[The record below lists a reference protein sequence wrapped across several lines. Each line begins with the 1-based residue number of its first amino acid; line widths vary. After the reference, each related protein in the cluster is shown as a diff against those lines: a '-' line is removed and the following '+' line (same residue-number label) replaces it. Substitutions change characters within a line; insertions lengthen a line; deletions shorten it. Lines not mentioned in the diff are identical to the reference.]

1 VGGEA
6 EWLSYPTTAGLR
18 KDTGHAVSRVECIF
32 ALFCYW
38 YTCFTSHPCPTTVRS
53 ALNHESL
60 NTTHSPALIRVVVAQ
75 PASAIIAT
83 NIMVLIMVFILVP
96 SPCSF
101 RLGFKDAP
109 ASVAIAVSRRKGSA
123 KSDMVTGRR
132 ISRIASTIQGSAMTH
147 LRYRVGE
154 EELTSGVQGFI
165 GRRRLSGNIECSL
178 CCEAGYQLWERILL
192 RRPFHVGCPTG
203 SPHQETGTS
212 ERITC

>member
-1 VGGEA
+1 MGGGEA

-109 ASVAIAVSRRKGSA
+109 ASVDIAVSRSKGSA

-154 EELTSGVQGFI
+154 EELTSGVPGFHRTKKVI
-165 GRRRLSGNIECSL
+165 RKYRVLTVL
-178 CCEAGYQLWERILL
+178 
-192 RRPFHVGCPTG
+192 
-203 SPHQETGTS
+203 
-212 ERITC
+212 